1 MAAPTRI
8 ATAMIETSD
17 LRRTFKTRGGAIE
30 AVQGVDLRV
39 GAGEIFG
46 FLGPN
51 GAGKTTTL
59 RMLATLIA
67 PTSGEATVAGA
78 DLRREPQLVRQRIG
92 YVPQGGS
99 TDPAET
105 GRGELVL
112 QGRLYGM
119 SKSEATARAA
129 EVLRAL
135 DLEAAAD
142 RGTGTYSGGMK
153 RRLDVGLGIVHRPAV
168 LFLDEPTTGLDPQAR
183 ARMWDEIR
191 ALRELG
197 TTVFLTTHYLEE
209 ADALADRLAIID
221 QGRIVAEG
229 TSDELKQQVAG
240 DVITLGVEGP
250 RDRVIAL
257 ASGLPFVREIG
268 EHDEDLIRLYVD
280 RGEAAMPQLLRFL
293 DSAGVATISIALNK
307 PSLDDV
313 FLRQTGRSLRDD
325 AAAA

>member
-1 MAAPTRI
+1 
-8 ATAMIETSD
+8 MIETSD

-59 RMLATLIA
+59 RMLATLIT

-105 GRGELVL
+105 GRGELML

-268 EHDEDLIRLYVD
+268 EHDDDLIRLYVD

>member
-1 MAAPTRI
+1 MAAPTRF
-8 ATAMIETSD
+8 ATTMIETRD
-17 LRRTFKTRGGAIE
+17 LRRTFKTRGGAVE
-30 AVQGVDLRV
+30 AVKGVDLRV

-51 GAGKTTTL
+51 GAGKTTMI
-59 RMLATLIA
+59 RMLATLTT
-67 PTSGEATVAGA
+67 PTTGEATVAGA
-78 DLRREPQLVRQRIG
+78 DLRREPQLVRRRIG

-119 SKSEATARAA
+119 SRSDATKRAA
-129 EVLRAL
+129 EVLAAL

-142 RGTGTYSGGMK
+142 RGTGTYSGGMR
-153 RRLDVGLGIVHRPAV
+153 RRLDVGLGIVHRPSV

-221 QGRIVAEG
+221 HGRIVAEG
-229 TSDELKQQVAG
+229 TSDELKQAVAG
-240 DVITLGVEGP
+240 DVVTIGVNGAGP
-250 RDRVIAL
+250 HVLTIVQR
-257 ASGLPFVREIG
+257 LPFVREAAS
-268 EHDEDLIRLYVD
+268 EDGLVRLYVD
-280 RGEAAMPQLLRFL
+280 RGELAVPQLLRLL
-293 DSAGVATISIALNK
+293 DAAGFAPTSITLNK

-313 FLRQTGRSLRDD
+313 FLRQTGRSLREEP
-325 AAAA
+325 AA